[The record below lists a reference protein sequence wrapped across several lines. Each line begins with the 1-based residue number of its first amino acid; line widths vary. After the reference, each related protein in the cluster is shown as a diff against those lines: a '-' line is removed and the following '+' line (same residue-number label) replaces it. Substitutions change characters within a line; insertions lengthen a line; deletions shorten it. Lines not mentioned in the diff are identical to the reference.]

1 MRLVAALPATAIS
14 LAPDDPLAI
23 SEVGVWP
30 LREPSSGRRY
40 TVLRLRARSG
50 IEGFG
55 ECGGLETGDAAFAA
69 AALVGLPATA
79 TAAISARL
87 AGRPALAAAA
97 NIAAL
102 DMAARSVK
110 VPLYQYLGG
119 PTRFKARAMAR
130 LDDAA
135 SNESMQRARAAGF
148 RAFVVP
154 LPARAARERLEELRK
169 AAGQDADFVLDAGG
183 AGLPLRAAAA
193 LCREIE
199 TFHPYWFDEPCP
211 ASNLVGARRLANE
224 SVTPLGFGRDITD
237 AARFEALLREEAV
250 DVLRPSI
257 ALHGISGVRK
267 LAAMAE
273 TRYVAVAPWHDGG
286 PVGTAAALQ
295 LAASLP
301 NFFIQQI
308 PFPAAE
314 PDRAMRAAL
323 SNSRLEAPE
332 GGFLALPQGSGLG
345 ITPDVKALEQFREAS
360 R

>member
-1 MRLVAALPATAIS
+1 MRLLGELPSATIS

-23 SEVGVWP
+23 AEVRTWT

-40 TVLRLRARSG
+40 TVLRLRAKSG

-69 AALVGLPATA
+69 TALAGLPATA
-79 TAAISARL
+79 AAAISTRL
-87 AGRPALAAAA
+87 AGRPALAAAV
-97 NIAAL
+97 NIAVL
-102 DMAARSVK
+102 DLAARSAK

-119 PTRFKARAMAR
+119 PTRFKVRAMTR

-135 SNESMQRARAAGF
+135 SAESMLRARAAGF

-154 LPARAARERLEELRK
+154 LPARGARERLEALRK
-169 AAGQDADFVLDAGG
+169 AAGQEVDFVLDAGG
-183 AGLPLRAAAA
+183 AGLSLRAAAV

-211 ASNLVGARRLANE
+211 ASNLMGARRLANE

-237 AARFEALLREEAV
+237 ATRFEALLRDEAV

-257 ALHGISGVRK
+257 ALNGITGVRK

-286 PVGTAAALQ
+286 PLGTAAALH

-301 NFFIQQI
+301 NFFIQQV

-314 PDRAMRAAL
+314 ADRTMRAAIW
-323 SNSRLEAPE
+323 NSRLETPE

-345 ITPDVKALEQFREAS
+345 ITPDLKALEQFGEAS